1 MRVVLQR
8 VSEASVTINGAVKS
22 KIKQGYVL
30 LLGIEAED
38 SITDI
43 EHLTYK
49 ITRLRL
55 FTDKKGKMNL
65 PITDLDDFGVMVISQ
80 FTLFAD
86 TKKGNRP
93 SYTKAARPEFAKLLY
108 EMFIIQ
114 IQKELNIPIA
124 TGEFGADMKVSL
136 VNDGPVTII
145 LDTKAKSNDIE

>member
-8 VSEASVTINGAVKS
+8 VSEASVKIDGKVKS

-30 LLGIEAED
+30 LVGIEPED
-38 SITDI
+38 SIGDV
-43 EHLTYK
+43 EQLTYK

-55 FTDKKGKMNL
+55 FNDKKGKMNL

-86 TKKGNRP
+86 TKKGSRP

-108 EMFIIQ
+108 EMFIFQ
-114 IQKELNIPIA
+114 IQKELSIPIA

-136 VNDGPVTII
+136 TNDGPVTII
-145 LDTKAKSNDIE
+145 LDTKTKNHDTE